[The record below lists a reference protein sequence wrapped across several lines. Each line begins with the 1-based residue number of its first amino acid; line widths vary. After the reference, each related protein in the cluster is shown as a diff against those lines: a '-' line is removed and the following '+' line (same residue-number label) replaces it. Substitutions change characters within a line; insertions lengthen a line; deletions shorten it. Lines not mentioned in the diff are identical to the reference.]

1 MPFEDV
7 SAMSQRLDFVCLAL
21 GPQANIR
28 ELCRRFGISSRTGY
42 KWIHRYQQDGIQAL
56 QEQSRRPKNS
66 PRETPQ
72 QMQEQIRKL
81 REKHPAWG
89 ARKLAARLNA
99 MGQQD
104 VPHPSTITQILR
116 RADLIDP
123 KQSDKHKAHQRF
135 ERSEP
140 NALWQM
146 DFKGHLPMGE
156 RQSLEEGQSVD
167 GRCHPLTIL
176 DDHSRF
182 SLCIAACANERYET
196 VRDVLIPCFERYGMP
211 YQILCDNG
219 APFGSPY
226 SDTGI
231 RSYTRLEVWLM
242 RQQITTIHGR
252 PAHPQTQ
259 GKDERFHR
267 TLKSAVLQGQV
278 FTDLANAQL
287 AFDAFREVY
296 NHERPHQAIGL
307 DVPVSRYRPSQRP
320 YPEVLPEP
328 QYDSGLHIRKV
339 SKNGMIH
346 FKDHRYP
353 VGKALRGQYVALVP
367 DPNNDGLYTVYFFQT
382 IVGGFDLRL
391 DQHID

>member
-21 GPQANIR
+21 SPQANIR
-28 ELCRRFGISSRTGY
+28 ELCRRFGISSRTAY
-42 KWIHRYQQDGIQAL
+42 KWIHRYQQDGMQAL

-66 PRETPQ
+66 PRETSQ
-72 QMQEQIRKL
+72 QMQELIQKL
-81 REKHPAWG
+81 REDHPAWG

-99 MGQQD
+99 MGHPN

-116 RADLIDP
+116 RVDLIDP

-156 RQSLEEGQSVD
+156 GQSGEEQRSPGY

-211 YQILCDNG
+211 QQILCDNG

-267 TLKSAVLQGQV
+267 TLLAEGLRHPLR
-278 FTDLANAQL
+278 DLTHSQQI
-287 AFDAFREVY
+287 FDRFREMY
-296 NHERPHQAIGL
+296 NHERPHQAL
-307 DVPVSRYRPSQRP
+307 DYATPSSRYRPSPRVFRLDP
-320 YPEVLPEP
+320 PIV
-328 QYDSGLHIRKV
+328 YDPSDIVRKV
-339 SKNGMIH
+339 QQGGALH
-346 FKDHRYP
+346 FQGRVHS
-353 VGKALRGQYVALVP
+353 VTKALRGYPVAIRPTLV
-367 DPNNDGLYTVYFFQT
+367 DGTFDVYFCT
-382 IVGGFDLRL
+382 TRVGRIDLREEARS
-391 DQHID
+391 DW